1 MSMQFSTRKG
11 CCTHELHRP
20 HQSFHHPACARRMRS
35 PHASPDDV
43 ADFFPGSTQDAVEAM
58 ALLDDDGDGV
68 VTLQVS
74 AHDAIL
80 SAIS

>member
-1 MSMQFSTRKG
+1 
-11 CCTHELHRP
+11 
-20 HQSFHHPACARRMRS
+20 MRS